1 MLALTGLLL
10 LLSSAIQ
17 GGEVGIGYQQ
27 SPIDIKTAY
36 VQSNQTLGDLKKK
49 YSPSKAA
56 MINKGYEIQVV
67 WSEYAGSL
75 EIGGVKYRLNQSH
88 WHHPAEHTING
99 KRFPLELH
107 MVHISHDN
115 KIAVIGILYKF
126 GAPDFFLTK
135 LKEAIDKIDNVKE
148 VDLNVVDPNIIEI
161 KRDATYY
168 RYIGSLTTDPFTE
181 GVTWTVMKK
190 VRTITPKQADSLRKA
205 LHGKNNS
212 REVQPLY
219 GRFVQVYQGKDISKK
234 ETSLLWSS

>member
-1 MLALTGLLL
+1 MSICMHKQPLLGICKACKMGRIVFMCMLALTGLLL

-135 LKEAIDKIDNVKE
+135 
-148 VDLNVVDPNIIEI
+148 
-161 KRDATYY
+161 
-168 RYIGSLTTDPFTE
+168 
-181 GVTWTVMKK
+181 